1 MYAIIKTGGKQYR
14 VAVGDVIDV
23 ELQKEEI
30 GSEVKFSEV
39 LFFYDGSQT
48 LFGEP
53 MIPGCVVVGEHID
66 YVLGPKITSTKYIP
80 GNHRKKFGHRQ
91 HYSRVKINQIE
102 NSKKGKHHGS

>member
-23 ELQKEEI
+23 ELLKEEI
-30 GSEVKFSEV
+30 GSEVKFREV
-39 LFFYDGSQT
+39 LFFNDGSQT
-48 LFGEP
+48 IFGEP
-53 MIPGCVVVGEHID
+53 MIPGCFVVGEHID
-66 YVLGPKITSTKYIP
+66 FVSGPKITSTKYIP

-102 NSKKGKHHGS
+102 SSKKVKHGS